1 MKQNMLLR
9 ISTAILV
16 MAFMTNGVF
25 AMSVSDVGKVCLFSN
40 MTGVIT
46 LDGKPVANARLVRT
60 VNLSSDETDETTT
73 DENGNFQLPAIFK
86 RTVSKYLPQEFA
98 ANQQIIVHYNDKE
111 YRIWSGVKRK
121 PDENTESRGKPLDV
135 KCELNS
141 EETMIKVNNSPIFS
155 LCTWDVEPD
164 KRRKA
169 F

>member
-1 MKQNMLLR
+1 MWPR
-9 ISTAILV
+9 ISTTIFVMIL
-16 MAFMTNGVF
+16 MTNEVF
-25 AMSVSDVGKVCLFSN
+25 AMSLSDAGKVCLFSN
-40 MTGVIT
+40 MAGSIT
-46 LDGKPVANARLVRT
+46 LNGKPVANARLVRT

-73 DENGNFQLPAIFK
+73 DENGKFELPAIFK
-86 RTVSKYLPQEFA
+86 RTISKYLPQEFA
-98 ANQQIIVHYNDKE
+98 ANQEIVVHYNGKE

-121 PDENTESRGKPLDV
+121 SEENTESRGKPLRV